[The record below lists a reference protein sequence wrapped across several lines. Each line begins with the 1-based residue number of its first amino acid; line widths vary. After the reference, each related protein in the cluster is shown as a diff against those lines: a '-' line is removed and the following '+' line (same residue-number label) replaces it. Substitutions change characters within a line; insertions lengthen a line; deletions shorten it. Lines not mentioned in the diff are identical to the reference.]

1 MTIVYL
7 EVKPFKLGNRE
18 LAKAYDT
25 LKRQRK
31 LKGAGN
37 QNLTKLGE
45 KAYYIKQNHR
55 YIPLRIQESKLEAL
69 VERNHLTES
78 DIRAARGKTSRD
90 LTALEKDLEDTEALP
105 EYNYPALPLI
115 STGDVVNSIKQT
127 ISMMDGKSENLF
139 ENSFSKQGVD
149 NIDISMAVPID
160 PDEFEEVPETPVRSR
175 AMTAA
180 GSLLGTT
187 GSSFA
192 ERMAEVASNDE
203 EKTTEA
209 APSPIFPAQ
218 PTVPKVPSVFGNP
231 SNKQFSPQKGQ
242 PKPSLV
248 LTSNEST
255 SNIKMDGTASI
266 PIWHKTGSD
275 DLDNLRNYVR
285 DLKRAKELQ
294 IMAKDSML
302 INASLVKSGRTK
314 LYAELPKEAE
324 SSITKFIAYL
334 QTAYGLTKIDRI
346 KELQK
351 IRQEHNENPHTFL
364 SRVIN
369 TYYEAKGITKKTT
382 SEIKEDPSE
391 PDEII
396 AIYLKGLR
404 NPQVRIQVK
413 ARLDD
418 LDLDNIAKVTK
429 NIESAWKDSE
439 EKLGVNK
446 IDEACEV
453 CEDMRVLSINNKSR
467 FRRRSDNPNWR
478 NKTNVYQ
485 APKNW
490 SVVKGKSNG
499 KFKCYKCHKYGHLAS
514 ACRSKKTLSTN
525 DKRKPVPGPKPN
537 NPKCFKCGR
546 MGHYARN
553 CRSTGKFKSRS

>member
-25 LKRQRK
+25 LRRQRK
-31 LKGAGN
+31 LRGAGN
-37 QNLTKLGE
+37 QNLTSFSE

-55 YIPLRIQESKLEAL
+55 YIPLRIDESKLEAL

-90 LTALEKDLEDTEALP
+90 LTALEKDLEDEEALP

-127 ISMMDGKSENLF
+127 ISMMDGKSDNLF

-160 PDEFEEVPETPVRSR
+160 PDEFEEVAETPVRSR
-175 AMTAA
+175 ALTAA

-192 ERMAEVASNDE
+192 DRMAEVAAKEE
-203 EKTTEA
+203 EKAAEA
-209 APSPIFPAQ
+209 APSPILPAQ
-218 PTVPKVPSVFGNP
+218 PNVPMVPSVFANP
-231 SNKQFSPQKGQ
+231 SNNQFSPQKSQ

-248 LTSNEST
+248 LTSTE

-324 SSITKFIAYL
+324 SSIAKFIAYL

-351 IRQEHNENPHTFL
+351 IRQDHNENPHTFL

-369 TYYEAKGITKKTT
+369 TYYEAKGVAKKTT
-382 SEIKEDPSE
+382 SEIKQDLSE

-446 IDEACEV
+446 IDEACEI

-467 FRRRSDNPNWR
+467 FKRRSDNPSWR
-478 NKTNVYQ
+478 NKSNVYQ

-490 SVVKGKSNG
+490 SVVKGKSKG
-499 KFKCYKCHKYGHLAS
+499 KFKCYKCQKYGHLAS
-514 ACRSKKTLSTN
+514 ECRSKKTFSAN
-525 DKRKPVPGPKPN
+525 DNRKPVSGQKLSGPR
-537 NPKCFKCGR
+537 CYKCGR
-546 MGHYARN
+546 LGHYARN
-553 CRSTGKFKSRS
+553 CRSTGNKFKSRS